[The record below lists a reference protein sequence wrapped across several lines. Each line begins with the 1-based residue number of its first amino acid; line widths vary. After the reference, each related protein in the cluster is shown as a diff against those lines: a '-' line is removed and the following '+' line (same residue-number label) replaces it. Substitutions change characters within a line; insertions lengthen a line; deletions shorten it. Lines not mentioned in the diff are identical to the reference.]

1 LFKSTDSTFSISNSP
16 AETSVRINKR
26 TGELFISLNTE
37 HGMTMGPLHVSILN
51 LQGKTLL
58 EKSFRPMDKNL
69 EAATMLPFDLRE
81 IANGM
86 LIAIIRYKGIQK
98 TYVIQT
104 IL

>member
-1 LFKSTDSTFSISNSP
+1 
-16 AETSVRINKR
+16 
-26 TGELFISLNTE
+26 
-37 HGMTMGPLHVSILN
+37 
-51 LQGKTLL
+51 
-58 EKSFRPMDKNL
+58 MDKNL